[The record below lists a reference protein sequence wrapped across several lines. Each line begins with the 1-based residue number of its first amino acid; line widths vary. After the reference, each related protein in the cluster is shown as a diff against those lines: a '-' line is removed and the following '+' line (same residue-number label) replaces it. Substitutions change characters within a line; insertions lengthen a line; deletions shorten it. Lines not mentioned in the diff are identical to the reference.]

1 MKIAALASGSA
12 GNCFYIEDEQ
22 TETAVLI
29 DAGISTR
36 QISLR
41 LAMLGLTADKIKG
54 IFITHEHADHIRGA
68 DVFARKFQVPIF
80 ANEKTIDSCSLCAD
94 KSLIKAIN
102 NTDVIRVGGSKVQAF
117 SKTHKAAD
125 PISYTILANKKVS
138 VITDAG
144 HACRNIIDQIAAA
157 DFLFLESN
165 HDLEMLRTGPYPAFL
180 KKWIAGDHGHLSN
193 AAAGDCVREHAPQKL
208 TNIVLSH
215 LSSTN
220 NTPDLALATF
230 RSIIQKRSGFSPKVH
245 VSTQHSP
252 TKLFVI

>member
-12 GNCFYIEDEQ
+12 GNCFYIEDDRS
-22 TETAVLI
+22 ETAVLI

-41 LAMLGLTADKIKG
+41 LALLGLTAEKIKG
-54 IFITHEHADHIRGA
+54 IFITHEHADHIKGA
-68 DVFARKFQVPIF
+68 DVFARKYQVPIF
-80 ANEKTIDSCSLCAD
+80 ATKKTIDSCLLCSD
-94 KSLIKAIN
+94 KSLIEPIK
-102 NTDVIRVGGSKVQAF
+102 NTDVIKVGGNQVQAF
-117 SKTHKAAD
+117 SKIHKAAD
-125 PISYTILANKKVS
+125 PISYTIFSNKKVS

-144 HACRNIIDQIAAA
+144 HACHNIIEQIKAA
-157 DFLFLESN
+157 DFLCLETN
-165 HDLEMLRTGPYPAFL
+165 HDPEMLKNGPYPAFL
-180 KKWIAGDHGHLSN
+180 KKWIAGDNGHLSN
-193 AAAGDCVREHAPQKL
+193 VAAGHCVLEHASQKL

-230 RSIIQKRSGFSPKVH
+230 RSIIARRSSFSPKVH
-245 VSTQHSP
+245 VSTQHNP

>member
-1 MKIAALASGSA
+1 M
-12 GNCFYIEDEQ
+12 
-22 TETAVLI
+22 
-29 DAGISTR
+29 
-36 QISLR
+36 
-41 LAMLGLTADKIKG
+41 
-54 IFITHEHADHIRGA
+54 
-68 DVFARKFQVPIF
+68 
-80 ANEKTIDSCSLCAD
+80 
-94 KSLIKAIN
+94 
-102 NTDVIRVGGSKVQAF
+102 
-117 SKTHKAAD
+117 
-125 PISYTILANKKVS
+125 
-138 VITDAG
+138 ITDAG

-208 TNIVLSH
+208 ANIVLSH

-230 RSIIQKRSGFSPKVH
+230 RSIIHKRSGFSPKVH